1 MASRRN
7 IPPPYD
13 ERFIQASEMIR
24 RGPLPAALHPMEPLP
39 PPVLLENKL
48 VSQEAEIDQLAKD
61 NHKLASTHLALRQ
74 DLEATQREA
83 EKLREHIR
91 SIQTEA
97 DIQIR
102 ILLEKIPKLEAEI
115 RAGDSVKKELQEVHT
130 EARRLVTARQE
141 LTAKLQQATNEL
153 EKYRSNVKKI
163 PEMHAELDSLRQE
176 HQRLR
181 KTFEYEKGLNI
192 EKVEQMKLLEK
203 DLIDMAEEVERLR
216 AEVLNAEKRASAPI
230 PYAGPYMN
238 TDNLYPPPV
247 HGTGGYAGN
256 FGGPHLHTVGGSAV
270 EGMNSYAVG
279 GFAVG
284 PPIITGPAVGAGAV
298 AAGNPSWGVMYNMSH
313 SQT

>member
-24 RGPLPAALHPMEPLP
+24 RGPLPPALHPMEPLP

-48 VSQEAEIDQLAKD
+48 VLQEAEIDQLARD
-61 NHKLASTHLALRQ
+61 NHQLASTHLALRQ
-74 DLEATQREA
+74 DLEAAQREA

-102 ILLEKIPKLEAEI
+102 ILLEKISKLEADI
-115 RAGDSVKKELQEVHT
+115 GAGDSVKKELQEVHA
-130 EARRLVTARQE
+130 EARSLVTARQE
-141 LTAKLQQATNEL
+141 LTAKIKKATKEL
-153 EKYRSNVKKI
+153 ENNRSDVKKI
-163 PEMHAELDSLRQE
+163 PEMHAELDCLRQE

-203 DLIDMAEEVERLR
+203 DLIGMAEEVERLR
-216 AEVLNAEKRASAPI
+216 AEVSNAEKRASAPI
-230 PYAGPYMN
+230 PYTGPYMN
-238 TDNLYPPPV
+238 ADNLYPTPV
-247 HGTGGYAGN
+247 HGTGGYAGS
-256 FGGPHLHTVGGSAV
+256 FGGPHLHAIGGAAV
-270 EGMNSYAVG
+270 EGMNSYAAG

-284 PPIITGPAVGAGAV
+284 PPVISGPAVGAGAV

-313 SQT
+313 TQT

>member
-24 RGPLPAALHPMEPLP
+24 RGPLPPALHPMEPLP

-102 ILLEKIPKLEAEI
+102 ILLEKISKLEAEI
-115 RAGDSVKKELQEVHT
+115 RAGESVKKELQEAHT
-130 EARRLVTARQE
+130 EARRLVTARQG
-141 LTAKLQQATNEL
+141 LTAKLRQATNEL
-153 EKYRSNVKKI
+153 EKYRSDVETI
-163 PEMHAELDSLRQE
+163 PEMHAELDCLRQE

-192 EKVEQMKLLEK
+192 EKVEQMKLMEK
-203 DLIDMAEEVERLR
+203 DLIGMEEVERLR

-230 PYAGPYMN
+230 PYTGPYMN

-247 HGTGGYAGN
+247 HGTGGYPGN
-256 FGGPHLHTVGGSAV
+256 FGGPHLHAIGGTAV
-270 EGMNSYAVG
+270 EGMNPYAVG

-284 PPIITGPAVGAGAV
+284 PPLITGPAVGAGAV
-298 AAGNPSWGVMYNMSH
+298 AAGNPSWGVMYDMSH
-313 SQT
+313 TQT